1 MKTRLALVI
10 MALTFLAAVVLTCGC
25 ARQIEKPTQTDRV
38 EGAPEIP
45 KNLQTKI
52 GDGEVTLS
60 WEITDASKISRYLIY
75 RGDTAGTQ
83 PEVID
88 SAVELSYTDLNLRN
102 SLRYIYQISAIGSNT
117 LESKRSS
124 PVSAT
129 PNAFSVSIGDGARF
143 TRTVDVSLSLAAPS
157 STRLVL
163 LGNDSLFEGST
174 WQNYSS
180 ARSWRLTPDD
190 GVKHVYAL
198 FRDGEGNKTSH
209 FSSDE
214 IILDSRASISSVTES
229 SGGAVLKAGDTVHF
243 TLIAAEDE
251 GVATVN
257 ITGIGTI
264 SLYAPN
270 PIAQPPELSGTYE
283 ADFVIPGAV
292 DVVDG
297 TVTGS
302 FTDAAGNQAQSRAA
316 LTYLNVAN
324 PPLPSQL
331 SSFAVSETEMN
342 ITWTKSGATDF
353 ASYMLFRSASAG
365 VDSTST
371 LVKTE
376 TNSATTSYSDTDLK
390 VGVTYFYALYT
401 VDKSALMA
409 KSNVIAA
416 QTINNPPAAVTLA
429 AFVVSESEVELD
441 WSRSTA
447 SDFASYQLFRS
458 DSVNVTVAS
467 TLLQTQTNS
476 STTTYRD
483 TDRKPT
489 TDYYYAVFTADK
501 AGLASKSNVVK
512 ATTPANQ
519 PPKSVTLF
527 ATKQDSTSVT
537 LGWTKNDDKDFE
549 SYRVYRSVSSPVG
562 ISNANI
568 TGAVATQST
577 TEYTD
582 RNIDKGQ
589 KFYFVVVVFDK
600 YGTASALS
608 NEVHGPN

>member
-1 MKTRLALVI
+1 MKTKLALIV
-10 MALTFLAAVVLTCGC
+10 ALTLVAAAVLVGGC
-25 ARQIEKPTQTDRV
+25 SQQIEKPVQTDRV

-60 WEITDASKISRYLIY
+60 WEIADASKISHYLIY
-75 RGDTAGTQ
+75 RGDTTGTQ

-88 SAVELSYTDLNLRN
+88 STSELSYADLNLRN
-102 SLRYIYQISAIGSNT
+102 TLRYIYQVSAVGKNT

-129 PNAFSVSIGDGARF
+129 PNTFSVSIGDAARY
-143 TRTVDVSLSLAAPS
+143 TRTVDVTLNLAAPTG
-157 STRLVL
+157 TRLVL
-163 LGNDSLFEGST
+163 LDNDSQFVGAT
-174 WQNYSS
+174 WQTHS
-180 ARSWRLTPDD
+180 ASKSWRLTPGD
-190 GVKHVYAL
+190 GVKYVYAR
-198 FRDGEGNKTSH
+198 FRDGEGNETSH
-209 FSSDE
+209 SYSDD
-214 IILDSRASISSVTES
+214 IILDSRASISFVTES

-243 TLIAAEDE
+243 KLIAAEDE

-257 ITGIGTI
+257 VTGLGTI
-264 SLYAPN
+264 SLYAPD
-270 PIAQPPELSGTYE
+270 PIALPPELSGTYE
-283 ADFVIPGAV
+283 AAFVIPGAV
-292 DVVDG
+292 DVIDG

-302 FTDAAGNQAQSRAA
+302 FTDAAGNQAPSRAA

-342 ITWTKSGATDF
+342 ITWTKSNATDF
-353 ASYMLFRSASAG
+353 ASYMLFRSAGAG

-371 LVKTE
+371 LLKTE
-376 TNSATTSYSDTDLK
+376 TNSGTTSYSDTDLK

-416 QTINNPPAAVTLA
+416 QTANNPPAAVTLA

-447 SDFASYQLFRS
+447 VDFASYQLFRW
-458 DSVNVTVAS
+458 DDTTTAS

-476 STTTYRD
+476 ATTTYRD
-483 TDRKPT
+483 TDREPKTP
-489 TDYYYAVFTADK
+489 YFYAVLTVDK
-501 AGLASKSNVVK
+501 AGSTSKSNVVK
-512 ATTPANQ
+512 ATTFINQ
-519 PPKSVTLF
+519 RPDSVVLF
-527 ATKQDSTSVT
+527 ITQQDSTSVT

-549 SYRVYRSVSSPVG
+549 SYRVYGSVNSPVG
-562 ISNANI
+562 KANMI
-568 TGAVATQST
+568 GAVATQST
-577 TEYTD
+577 TQYTYS
-582 RNIDKGQ
+582 NIK
-589 KFYFVVVVFDK
+589 KTNYSHFVVVVYDK
-600 YGTASALS
+600 YGAASTAS
-608 NEVHGPN
+608 NEVTIQR

>member
-1 MKTRLALVI
+1 MKTKLALIV
-10 MALTFLAAVVLTCGC
+10 ALTLVAAAVLVGGC
-25 ARQIEKPTQTDRV
+25 SQQIEKPVQTDRV

-60 WEITDASKISRYLIY
+60 WEIADASKISHYLIY
-75 RGDTAGTQ
+75 RGDTTGTQ

-88 SAVELSYTDLNLRN
+88 STSELSYADLNLRN
-102 SLRYIYQISAIGSNT
+102 TLRYIYQVSAVGKNT

-129 PNAFSVSIGDGARF
+129 PNTFSVSIGDAARY
-143 TRTVDVSLSLAAPS
+143 TRTVDVTLNLAAPTG
-157 STRLVL
+157 TRLVL
-163 LGNDSLFEGST
+163 LDNDSQFVGAT
-174 WQNYSS
+174 WQTHS
-180 ARSWRLTPDD
+180 ASKSWRLTPGD
-190 GVKHVYAL
+190 GVKYVYAR
-198 FRDGEGNKTSH
+198 FRDGEGNETSH
-209 FSSDE
+209 SYSDD
-214 IILDSRASISSVTES
+214 IILDSRASISFVTES

-243 TLIAAEDE
+243 KLIAAEDE

-257 ITGIGTI
+257 VTGLGTI
-264 SLYAPN
+264 SLYAPD
-270 PIAQPPELSGTYE
+270 PIALPPELSGTYE
-283 ADFVIPGAV
+283 AAFVIPGAV
-292 DVVDG
+292 DVIDG

-302 FTDAAGNQAQSRAA
+302 FTDAAGNQAPSRAA

-342 ITWTKSGATDF
+342 ITWTKSNATDF
-353 ASYMLFRSASAG
+353 ASYMLFRSAGAG

-371 LVKTE
+371 LLKTE
-376 TNSATTSYSDTDLK
+376 TNSGTTSYSDTDLK

-416 QTINNPPAAVTLA
+416 QTANNPPAAVTLA

-447 SDFASYQLFRS
+447 VDFASYQLFRS
-458 DSVNVTVAS
+458 DSVNVTTAS
-467 TLLQTQTNS
+467 PLLQTQTTS
-476 STTTYRD
+476 TTTTYRD
-483 TDRKPT
+483 TDRKPV
-489 TDYYYAVFTADK
+489 TDYYYAVFTVDK
-501 AGLASKSNVVK
+501 AGLTSKSNVVK
-512 ATTPANQ
+512 ATTFVNQ

-527 ATKQDSTSVT
+527 VTKEDSTSVT
-537 LGWTKNDDKDFE
+537 LGWTKNDDKDFD
-549 SYRVYRSVSSPVG
+549 SYRIYRSVGSPVG
-562 ISNANI
+562 ISNANL
-568 TGAVATQST
+568 TGAVTAQGT

-582 RNIDKGQ
+582 RNFDKGE
-589 KFYFVVVVFDK
+589 KFYFVVIVYDK
-600 YGTASALS
+600 YGAASALS